1 MSKRRGTCQRC
12 HAEYQIRK
20 DGNIRMHD
28 CHIPLTSKNETES
41 TQASTAID
49 STEEDIAQSTP
60 LEENT
65 QNSTND
71 TFQNSSNSHR
81 DEIVHPLNHM
91 ADPIIDHIPDPIL
104 HHLPPTFPNIFY
116 KPADE
121 RAVINWTTALA
132 TKLTDLSNAH
142 RLGNLE
148 TTQQLITAIYHT
160 PHPKAMTRMILPNL
174 TISENE
180 ADEPFQDLVGVEDYP
195 ILSNSKQSVIW
206 NAIRNG
212 HISKARRAMS
222 SDGVG
227 DIGEKPIRDQ
237 ILRKYPTDPNRH
249 VPQPIQN
256 TSNIDF
262 SDEVV
267 YDKVKRYIF
276 SFKRGQ
282 APSARGWSM
291 DFWQDLLFY
300 QPDFIQGLVIIISL
314 ILNDQLSAE
323 NRSIIVLRRGVPLI
337 QYTGDSYRWGPL
349 DKVAAHLLVQS
360 AFSG

>member
-1 MSKRRGTCQRC
+1 
-12 HAEYQIRK
+12 
-20 DGNIRMHD
+20 
-28 CHIPLTSKNETES
+28 
-41 TQASTAID
+41 
-49 STEEDIAQSTP
+49 
-60 LEENT
+60 
-65 QNSTND
+65 
-71 TFQNSSNSHR
+71 
-81 DEIVHPLNHM
+81 
-91 ADPIIDHIPDPIL
+91 
-104 HHLPPTFPNIFY
+104 
-116 KPADE
+116 
-121 RAVINWTTALA
+121 
-132 TKLTDLSNAH
+132 
-142 RLGNLE
+142 
-148 TTQQLITAIYHT
+148 
-160 PHPKAMTRMILPNL
+160 MTRMILPNL

-267 YDKVKRYIF
+267 YDKVKRYIS

-300 QPDFIQGLVIIISL
+300 QPDSIQGLVIIISL

-323 NRSIIVLRRGVPLI
+323 NRSIIMLGRGVPLI
-337 QYTGDSYRWGPL
+337 QCTGDSYKARPITIGDPL

-360 AFSG
+360 VSESARRACDSFQLGNGIQGGIDILIWTVRL